1 MNLWEPYPYQ
11 IKAGKFIQDVFK
23 CGVFLDMGLG
33 KTVITLTQID
43 FFMNEDMSIKRTLV
57 IAPVRVI
64 KSVWRQEAEKWSHL
78 NHLRISLVWGTEIE
92 RLDALRIKADI
103 YLINPEMVVWL
114 MTKFQTKWPFDCIV
128 IDEFSKFKS
137 HKSQR
142 FKALK
147 LMAPYTKRII
157 GLTGTPAPNG
167 LMDLWA
173 QIYLLDSGERLE
185 KTITGYRERYF
196 VADSIESG
204 YAKTYR
210 LRKEAKDAIY
220 SKIKDIC
227 ISMQAQDYIDLP
239 DLIQNDVVIDF
250 DPGTKALYEQFKV
263 DQIMQLG
270 DEEITALSAAAL
282 GNKLL
287 QFCNGAVYHSDKSRN
302 YTQIHKLKLDA
313 LEDIIEEANGANILL
328 FYTYKHDLDLIK
340 QRFPWARAL
349 KTDKDI
355 EEWNMGKIRLL
366 VCHPASAGHGLNLQ
380 HCGRIM
386 VWYGLN
392 WSLELY
398 QQAIARLLR
407 LGQEHSVIMHRILIR
422 GTQDMKVAKVLN
434 NKEEGQN
441 DLLKA
446 IKMEIESVRRSK

>member
-1 MNLWEPYPYQ
+1 MTNLWRPYPYQ
-11 IKAGKFIQDVFK
+11 NRAGAFIKEVPK

-57 IAPVRVI
+57 IAPIRVI
-64 KSVWRQEAEKWSHL
+64 KSVWRQEAEKWEHL
-78 NHLRISLVWGTEIE
+78 NHLRMSLVWGTVTE
-92 RLDALRIKADI
+92 RLNALKAEADI

-114 MTKFQTKWPFDCIV
+114 MGIFQTKWPFDCVV

-137 HKSQR
+137 YKSQR

-147 LMAPYTKRII
+147 LMIPYIKRLI

-173 QIYLLDSGERLE
+173 QVYLLDKGERLE

-196 VADSIESG
+196 VADIVEG
-204 YAKTYR
+204 YTRTYR

-227 ISMQAQDYIDLP
+227 ISMQARDYIDLP
-239 DLIQNDVVIDF
+239 DLIQNDVIIDF
-250 DPGTKALYEQFKV
+250 DNATRALYEQFKI

-282 GNKLL
+282 SNKLL
-287 QFCNGAVYHSDKSRN
+287 QFCNGAVYHSDGSRN
-302 YTQIHKLKLDA
+302 YTQIHKFKLDA
-313 LEDIIEEANGANILL
+313 LEDIIEEASGANILL
-328 FYTYKHDLDLIK
+328 FYTYKHDIELIK
-340 QRFPWARAL
+340 QRFPEVRVL
-349 KTDKDI
+349 KNEKDI
-355 EEWNMGKIRLL
+355 DDWNSGKIGLFA
-366 VCHPASAGHGLNLQ
+366 CHPASAGHGLNLQ
-380 HCGRIM
+380 QGGHIM

-407 LGQEHSVIMHRILIR
+407 LGQEYSIIMHRILVR
-422 GTQDMKVAKVLN
+422 GTYDMKVAKALN

-441 DLLKA
+441 DLLEA